1 VVLGELDNFPLSV
14 VDMGHYVGGF
24 GWFWGNQAIFA
35 LSGVDLK
42 HCVSGFGWF
51 WGTEAIFLYG

>member
-1 VVLGELDNFPLSV
+1 VVLGELDIFPSWV
-14 VDMGHYVGGF
+14 VDMEHCVGGF